1 MEQTRTNAGTDK
13 KQVNHSTVRKGLTD
27 YGDGANTTHYLGND
41 DYKERTNLPDD
52 NTEEAN
58 EMLSGKEAGG
68 NLDMNDE
75 DKLEKDDLREN
86 L

>member
-1 MEQTRTNAGTDK
+1 MKNK

-41 DYKERTNLPDD
+41 DYKEGSNLPDD
-52 NTEEAN
+52 NIEEAN
-58 EMLSGKEAGG
+58 EMLSGREAGG
-68 NLDMNDE
+68 NLDINDE
-75 DKLEKDDLREN
+75 DLSAERDKSEEDDLREN